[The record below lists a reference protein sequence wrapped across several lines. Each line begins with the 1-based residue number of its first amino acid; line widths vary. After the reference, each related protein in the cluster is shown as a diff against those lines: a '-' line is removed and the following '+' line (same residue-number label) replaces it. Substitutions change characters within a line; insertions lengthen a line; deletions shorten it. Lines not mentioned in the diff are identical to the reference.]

1 MRIEYCWNIICK
13 CFINLESFQ
22 WNSLLDVIL
31 QFNSMFSTHRGFD
44 YAGGQAFSLPDSFN

>member
-13 CFINLESFQ
+13 YFINLESFQ